1 MKKLNHLLITLL
13 LAFSIISCGNDDDAQ
28 TESTPEITIAG
39 DWELIGYEVLDG
51 ESNITVLGE
60 TSSTKYSQVGSNFDY
75 IATFSTSPN
84 IATGAGSYD
93 VTTTYEENTEDL
105 EPFVSSINTEDLEEA
120 PTATWE
126 IIDGNQL
133 VSTVNGNT
141 STATI
146 EELTEDRLVY
156 ISDLSD
162 TPLLDSP
169 DNSDIFGGDFGD
181 LGDFFGGFEIEIS
194 TTGKL
199 KTTLTRVSE

>member
-1 MKKLNHLLITLL
+1 M
-13 LAFSIISCGNDDDAQ
+13 
-28 TESTPEITIAG
+28 
-39 DWELIGYEVLDG
+39 IGYEVLDG

-60 TSSTKYSQVGSNFDY
+60 TSSTRYSQVGSNFDY

-93 VTTTYEENTEDL
+93 VITTYEENTEGL
-105 EPFVSSINTEDLEEA
+105 EPIVSSINTEDLEES

-133 VSTVNGNT
+133 ISTVNGNS

-146 EELTEDRLVY
+146 EELTKNRLVY

-162 TPLLDSP
+162 IPLLDSP
-169 DNSDIFGGDFGD
+169 DNSSVFGGDFGD
-181 LGDFFGGFEIEIS
+181 FFDGFEIEIS